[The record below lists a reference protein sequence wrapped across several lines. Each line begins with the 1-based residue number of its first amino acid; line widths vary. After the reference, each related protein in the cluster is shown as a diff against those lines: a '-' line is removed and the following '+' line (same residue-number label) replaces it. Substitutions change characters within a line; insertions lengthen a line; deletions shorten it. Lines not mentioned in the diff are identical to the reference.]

1 MLWYNVW
8 RFTFFDVDT
17 YALVS
22 FEGDTTAV
30 VPVERVARGTVR
42 DSSNGMVEGDECFVT
57 WSNKKR
63 YAAVFITAGML
74 VVELLLLIAG
84 YWSTLSCKHCTML
97 FRFKRY
103 L

>member
-1 MLWYNVW
+1 MTIHYFLLES
-8 RFTFFDVDT
+8 

-30 VPVERVARGTVR
+30 VPVERVSRGTVR
-42 DSSNGMVEGDECFVT
+42 DSSNGMVDGDECFVT

-74 VVELLLLIAG
+74 AVKFLLTC
-84 YWSTLSCKHCTML
+84 Y
-97 FRFKRY
+97 
-103 L
+103 